1 MSERGA
7 ATSKEIRET
16 MEAMSEA
23 SRYWWI
29 LLVTGAAWL
38 LFAIIIFRFDW
49 SSVSAISILFGCAL
63 LAFGATEF
71 FMIPGASGGWKI
83 AHGLLGVLFI
93 VIGVIAFIHP
103 GNTFA
108 ALAAVLSFYFIV
120 KGMFDI
126 VVAFMRHGE
135 DLWWLQLLIGLA
147 ELLLGFWAAGN
158 FGNKTILLIVW
169 VGAAALI
176 RGISQIV
183 TAFAVRSFR
192 EPDRAVTAA
201 TRPG

>member
-1 MSERGA
+1 LAPVRDHHLPLRLVERV
-7 ATSKEIRET
+7 RN
-16 MEAMSEA
+16 
-23 SRYWWI
+23 
-29 LLVTGAAWL
+29 LHPV
-38 LFAIIIFRFDW
+38 
-49 SSVSAISILFGCAL
+49 
-63 LAFGATEF
+63 
-71 FMIPGASGGWKI
+71 WKI

>member
-1 MSERGA
+1 MSERDA
-7 ATSKEIRET
+7 SPAEIRET
-16 MEAMSEA
+16 VDAMTQA

-29 LLVTGAAWL
+29 LLVTGTAWL

-63 LAFGATEF
+63 LGLGAAEF
-71 FMIPGASGGWKI
+71 LMIPGASGGWKV
-83 AHGLLGVLFI
+83 AHGLLGLLFV

-108 ALAAVLSFYFIV
+108 ALAAVLSFYFII
-120 KGMFDI
+120 KGTFDL
-126 VVAFMRHGE
+126 VVSFTRHGE
-135 DLWWLQLLIGLA
+135 DLWWLQMLLGLA
-147 ELLLGFWAAGN
+147 QIVLGFWAAGD

-183 TAFAVRSFR
+183 TAFSVRSFR
-192 EPDRAVTAA
+192 EPERPATAA
-201 TRPG
+201 SRPG

>member
-1 MSERGA
+1 MSERDA
-7 ATSKEIRET
+7 SPAEIRET
-16 MEAMSEA
+16 VDAMTQA

-29 LLVTGAAWL
+29 LLVTGTAWL

-49 SSVSAISILFGCAL
+49 SSVSAISILFGCVL
-63 LAFGATEF
+63 LALGAAEF
-71 FMIPGASGGWKI
+71 LMIPGASGGWKV

-108 ALAAVLSFYFIV
+108 ALAAVLSFYFII
-120 KGMFDI
+120 KGTFDL
-126 VVAFMRHGE
+126 VVSFTRHGE
-135 DLWWLQLLIGLA
+135 DLWWLQMLLGLA
-147 ELLLGFWAAGN
+147 QIVLGFWAAGD

-183 TAFAVRSFR
+183 TAFSVRSFR
-192 EPDRAVTAA
+192 EPERPATAA
-201 TRPG
+201 SRPG